1 MKNDEQIKNDWQ
13 RLETEN
19 IETAFALAEQG
30 MGITVYPELFLNTL
44 HAAPSAEID
53 LLPLPEDD
61 TTGTLAVAFLEK
73 GYHAPAVLD
82 FISLARQMSGDWLK
96 TE

>member
-1 MKNDEQIKNDWQ
+1 MPEVL
-13 RLETEN
+13 LETEN
-19 IETAFALAEQG
+19 IETAFALAGQG

-44 HAAPSAEID
+44 HAAESTEID
-53 LLPLPEDD
+53 LLPLPADD

-82 FISLARQMSGDWLK
+82 FITLCRQMSGDWV
-96 TE
+96 